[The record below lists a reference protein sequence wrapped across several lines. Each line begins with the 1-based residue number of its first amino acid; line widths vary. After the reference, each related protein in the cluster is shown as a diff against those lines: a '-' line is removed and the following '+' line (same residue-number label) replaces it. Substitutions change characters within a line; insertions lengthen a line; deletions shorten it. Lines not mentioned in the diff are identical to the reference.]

1 MQMFEN
7 RYMKKLVLFASKWG
21 GKLVLLLA
29 PAVAVATGGPVP
41 PPSAA
46 ASKFKEVID
55 NVINFGLGLLV
66 VLAVA
71 MIVYVAFLFLTAGG
85 NSETFQKARTYLLYI
100 LVAVAVGL
108 LARVF
113 VALVFEL
120 AGEPIPDS
128 L

>member
-1 MQMFEN
+1 MLKN
-7 RYMKKLVLFASKWG
+7 RSVKKLVLLGSRWG
-21 GKLVLLLA
+21 GRIVVLLLPLTVYA
-29 PAVAVATGGPVP
+29 IDPGAT

-46 ASKFKEVID
+46 AAKFKEVID

-71 MIVYVAFLFLTAGG
+71 MIVYVAYLFLTAGG
-85 NSETFQKARTYLLYI
+85 NAEIFQKARTYLVYI